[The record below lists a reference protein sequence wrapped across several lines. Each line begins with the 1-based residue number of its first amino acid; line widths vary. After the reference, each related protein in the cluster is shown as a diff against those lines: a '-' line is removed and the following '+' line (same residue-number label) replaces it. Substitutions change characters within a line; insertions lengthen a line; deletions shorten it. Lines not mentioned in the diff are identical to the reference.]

1 MNNGTCIAFLL
12 FYVFRHYKRLCMRAN
27 RKEMIADLKKCRLLL
42 VRMESNLP
50 PEDSADTVQAL
61 MDRIN
66 SFGYDMKLQFPL
78 RYADAD
84 DRDVITA
91 MLRLTDDIIRFARS
105 PFYRRYAGDIFK
117 RLLVLHNLP
126 RVILDDSSGDATTL
140 ANFHVPK
147 QDALKDVPL
156 LMDNKR

>member
-1 MNNGTCIAFLL
+1 
-12 FYVFRHYKRLCMRAN
+12 
-27 RKEMIADLKKCRLLL
+27 
-42 VRMESNLP
+42 
-50 PEDSADTVQAL
+50 

-126 RVILDDSSGDATTL
+126 RAILDDSSGDATTL